1 VVKIT
6 IQSLRLSHV
15 ECLEVRALADVRRKL
30 RQLVHPDLKHVTWG
44 QITIQSLR
52 LSHVERLEVRAL
64 ADVRRKLRELVVA
77 DLKKNT

>member
-1 VVKIT
+1 
-6 IQSLRLSHV
+6 
-15 ECLEVRALADVRRKL
+15 LEVRALADVRRKL

-77 DLKKNT
+77 DLKKTRDLGSDHDLLASSVEH